1 MPSDL
6 ELFEH
11 WRDGDRAAGEALFE
25 RHFDAVYRMF
35 RHKVGDSVDDLVQ
48 RTFLACVEYA
58 PRVRDASSFRT
69 YLLTIARNELYMYL
83 RRKGRIGDRMD
94 PGVTCLEDVGPS
106 PSQVLHHQREQNL
119 LLKALRRVPL
129 ESQVL
134 LELKYWERMTGP
146 ELAEVLALP
155 EGTVRSRLRRA
166 KQAVEE
172 VMAELAGS
180 PELLQSTLTSFDS
193 WAESLRDEAGT
204 ADAKGAA
211 DEG

>member
-1 MPSDL
+1 MASDL
-6 ELFEH
+6 DLFER
-11 WRDGDRAAGEALFE
+11 WQGGDRSAGETLFE

-35 RHKVGDSVDDLVQ
+35 RHKVADTDDLVQ
-48 RTFLACVEYA
+48 RTFLACIEYA
-58 PRVRDASSFRT
+58 PRLRDASSFRT

-106 PSQVLHHQREQNL
+106 PSQVLHRNREQNL
-119 LLKALRRVPL
+119 LLKALRRIPL

-146 ELAEVLALP
+146 ELAEVLGLP
-155 EGTVRSRLRRA
+155 EGTVRSRLRKA
-166 KQAVEE
+166 KATVEE

-193 WAESLRDEAGT
+193 WAESLRD
-204 ADAKGAA
+204 
-211 DEG
+211 DEGS